1 MCGIVGFTGK
11 RNDIRLSMMLQAIQH
26 RGYDESVTYS
36 HKNIHVGMNRLA
48 IKDLT
53 TGLYPFS
60 FKQLRMVYNGEIYN
74 YRELRKLLENKGF
87 SFKTDCDGEIILP
100 LFFLLGNKAFALLEG
115 MFAIAIINTQSNELV
130 LSRDKFGEKPLY
142 YTQTKTSF
150 IFASEIKALL
160 VNSELSAR
168 LNMATLPEYL
178 HHGSIA
184 GDSTLL
190 HNIFKLQSGHCLR
203 LQSINHV
210 SVQPYW
216 QFEYSPHKHSLDS
229 SITEIENR
237 LVKSVTSKLVA
248 DVPVGTFLS
257 GGVDSSLVSAIA
269 AKHIP
274 NLHTFSVSF
283 PSFRHENESQHA
295 QLVSRH
301 IGSNHHEIAFDSQ
314 ACLAILNAVA
324 VNCDEPIVDPAV
336 LPTFVISKEA
346 RKYVKVILSGE
357 GADEVFGGYYRYY
370 KFLLKYGVSLL
381 LPKLHQLSHLN
392 SKLTHYSPQ
401 TVWTENELRLLLH
414 RDVVVSNGISA
425 QFADIAKSD
434 PLLSLQLSDINHYL
448 RDQLLMKVDK
458 MSMLNNLEIRAPY
471 LDSRLVSY
479 VLNTPPSHRFR
490 FFQNKYIL
498 KRIGERYLPPTIV
511 WRPKHGFSV
520 PLASWFRTSLQTP
533 LYDSLDFLSIHHQNL
548 FDKGMLDTIMQDHL
562 SKRVNNSNKLW
573 SLLML
578 SIWMKGN
585 NVKSE

>member
-11 RNDIRLSMMLQAIQH
+11 KNDVRLSRMLQAIQH
-26 RGYDESVTYS
+26 RGYDESVSYS
-36 HKNIHVGMNRLA
+36 HNNIHVGMNRLA

-60 FKQLRMVYNGEIYN
+60 FKHLRMVYNGEIYN
-74 YRELRKLLENKGF
+74 YRELRKLLGTKGC

-100 LFFLLGNKAFALLEG
+100 LFFLLGNEAFALLEG
-115 MFAIAIINTQSNELV
+115 MFAIAIIDTQSNELV

-160 VNSELSAR
+160 THPEVSAK
-168 LNMATLPEYL
+168 LNIESLPEYL

-184 GDSTLL
+184 SDSTLL
-190 HNIFKLQSGHCLR
+190 HNIFKLQSGHSLR
-203 LQSINHV
+203 LQSNNNI
-210 SVQPYW
+210 SVQSYW
-216 QFEYSPHKHSLDS
+216 KFEYSPHKQSIDF

-269 AKHIP
+269 AQRIT

-283 PSFRHENESQHA
+283 PNFRHDNESHYA
-295 QLVSRH
+295 ELVSKH

-314 ACLAILNAVA
+314 ACLAVINTVA

-370 KFLLKYGVSLL
+370 KSLLKYYASLL
-381 LPKLHQLSHLN
+381 LPKFHQFSDIHT
-392 SKLTHYSPQ
+392 KLTHYSPQ
-401 TVWTENELRLLLH
+401 TVWTESELRQLL
-414 RDVVVSNGISA
+414 RRNIVVSNGVSA
-425 QFADIAKSD
+425 QYADSIKSD
-434 PLLSLQLSDINHYL
+434 PLLSFQINDINHYL
-448 RDQLLMKVDK
+448 SNQLLMKVDK

-471 LDSRLVSY
+471 LDSKLVDF
-479 VLNTPPSHRFR
+479 VLNTSPSHRFR
-490 FFQNKYIL
+490 FLQNKYIL
-498 KRIGERYLPPTIV
+498 KRIAERYLPPAIV

-520 PLASWFRTSLQTP
+520 PLESWFRTSLQTP
-533 LYDSLDFLSIHHQNL
+533 LYDSFDFLFKHHENL
-548 FDKGMLDTIMQDHL
+548 FDEGMLNTIMQNHL
-562 SKRVNNSNKLW
+562 NKRVNNSNKLW
-573 SLLML
+573 SLLLL
-578 SIWMKGN
+578 SLWMKGN
-585 NVKSE
+585 NVKS